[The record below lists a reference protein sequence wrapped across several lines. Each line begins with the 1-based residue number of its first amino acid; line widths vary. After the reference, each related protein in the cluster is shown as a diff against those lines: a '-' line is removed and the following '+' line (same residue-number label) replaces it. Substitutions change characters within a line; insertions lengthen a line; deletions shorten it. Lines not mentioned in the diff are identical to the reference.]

1 MPISVRIRGSNTNSY
16 ATGTDAVFYVKGIL
30 PDFKPI
36 GEVKGFV
43 GGDKRNRK
51 GGEWHYG
58 VTPLP
63 FSLRDSD
70 TTSATQDFGNL
81 EALQEVLTLY
91 RFLFLYEVSGSV
103 RVNKNGDP
111 FWSNHGLP
119 KAVVLDG
126 DPSAVDDFAGNTNY
140 EFELLAR
147 SLRLS

>member
-1 MPISVRIRGSNTNSY
+1 MPISVRIRGSNTDSY
-16 ATGTDAVFYVKGIL
+16 VTGTDATFFVKGIL
-30 PDFKPI
+30 PDFKPA

-43 GGDKRNRK
+43 GEDKRNRK
-51 GGEWHYG
+51 GGRWHYS
-58 VTPLP
+58 VIPLT

-103 RVNKNGDP
+103 RINKDGNP
-111 FWSNHGLP
+111 FWPNHGLP
-119 KAVVLDG
+119 KAVILDG
-126 DPSAVDDFAGNTNY
+126 DPTSVDDFAGNTNY
-140 EFELLAR
+140 EFELLAK